1 MRLTGLREGKQLSQG
16 HTARWGH
23 SQVCVELCVTVSWGQ
38 DRRLRTAVAWWGA
51 GGEEARQRWGCP
63 CPRSWLLGTWLS
75 QAAFL
80 HPAPGSSGKA
90 SLPGRCSLSSGPVTV
105 LGRGSG
111 QQWVLPGWSG
121 GSCWVG
127 TRANAICPWQP
138 CTLHPRCLPFRVRL
152 WRRGRGAGGVAGDA
166 AAIDRGTRFPPKTA
180 TGTRKDPTWG
190 WTTLS
195 PQSLHWLRPSG
206 IPGILYCLGLR
217 EELRKEIFYLPPR
230 PLYRWGN

>member
-1 MRLTGLREGKQLSQG
+1 M
-16 HTARWGH
+16 
-23 SQVCVELCVTVSWGQ
+23 CVELCVTVSWGQ

-138 CTLHPRCLPFRVRL
+138 YTLHPRCLPFRVRL

-206 IPGILYCLGLR
+206 IPGILYCLGLG